1 MLNNK
6 VAFSAQ
12 YGSANYNLMTL
23 ASDED
28 YITYYYPTFE
38 DLYKRADWSKPS
50 KVTEA
55 VDNSWNDVRRL
66 REGLI
71 KSNPNTIEVLYSV
84 KVSHNE
90 DPIWND
96 LYGIREEITRVNLSH
111 LFDAS
116 FGIFHNAMKLY
127 KKKMDRGDEVKA
139 KKDAANGFRVMQT
152 IYDYYKKDYTDYA
165 SCLWYDEHIDKGA
178 RDHLLRMKQG
188 LTSEKFIKEQMGQWY
203 VMAEQLRPK
212 FHSHYRH
219 DDLVDYI
226 DHIFEQNVKANLIEE
241 LGGH

>member
-1 MLNNK
+1 MNNNK

-12 YGSANYNLMTL
+12 YGSANYNLTTP

-84 KVSHNE
+84 NVSHND

-96 LYGIREEITRVNLSH
+96 INLIREEITRMNLSH

-116 FGIFHNAMKLY
+116 FGIFHTAMKLY
-127 KKKMDRGDEVKA
+127 QKKMSIGDHVKA
-139 KKDAANGFRVMQT
+139 GKNAANGFRVMQT

-165 SCLWYDEHIDKGA
+165 SCLWYDNNVDKNA
-178 RDHLLRMKQG
+178 REHLLRMKLG
-188 LTSEKFIKEQMGQWY
+188 LSSKEFIKEQAQQWY
-203 VMAEQLRPK
+203 QMAEQLRPK
-212 FHSHYRH
+212 FHSHYRN
-219 DDLVDYI
+219 DDLVDYV
-226 DHIFEQNVKANLIEE
+226 DHIFEKNVKANLVEE